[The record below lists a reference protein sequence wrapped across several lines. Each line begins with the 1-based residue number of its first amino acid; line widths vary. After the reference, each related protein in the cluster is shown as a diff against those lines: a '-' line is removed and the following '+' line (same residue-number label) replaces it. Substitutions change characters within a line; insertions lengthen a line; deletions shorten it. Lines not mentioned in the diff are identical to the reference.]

1 MLGFN
6 PISSTGDTRTWLD
19 CNLVPGTSTCSS
31 TILPT
36 NGDNIAQDNEI
47 GPSNNPLFGSAVAAV
62 PDPNLK
68 REYTWDWSAS
78 AQHEIAPG
86 VSVLVGWYTTR
97 SYNTQATINSAVTL
111 SSYLSIPTV
120 NPVSGQPVTIFNL
133 DPAFQGKVA
142 NIVRNSDINHR
153 DYMAYEA
160 SMQARLKGGGTL
172 LGGWALERTR
182 TVTCDTTNANALFY
196 CDQTGNLSQSI
207 GTVSIPW
214 RNEFKLAATYPLP
227 WSIQTGLSL
236 LSYPGLPLTV
246 NWAVPLATLIN
257 KSATVTIPVIAP
269 GTSYLERWNQLDVHV
284 TREMKT
290 GRLAIRPTLE
300 VFNLLNTSVVLGQN
314 MTFGSALGRPT
325 STLQGRL
332 MKLSAM
338 IKF

>member
-1 MLGFN
+1 M
-6 PISSTGDTRTWLD
+6 
-19 CNLVPGTSTCSS
+19 
-31 TILPT
+31 
-36 NGDNIAQDNEI
+36 
-47 GPSNNPLFGSAVAAV
+47 
-62 PDPNLK
+62 
-68 REYTWDWSAS
+68 
-78 AQHEIAPG
+78 
-86 VSVLVGWYTTR
+86 
-97 SYNTQATINSAVTL
+97 
-111 SSYLSIPTV
+111 
-120 NPVSGQPVTIFNL
+120 
-133 DPAFQGKVA
+133 
-142 NIVRNSDINHR
+142 
-153 DYMAYEA
+153 
-160 SMQARLKGGGTL
+160 
-172 LGGWALERTR
+172 
-182 TVTCDTTNANALFY
+182 
-196 CDQTGNLSQSI
+196 
-207 GTVSIPW
+207 
-214 RNEFKLAATYPLP
+214 
-227 WSIQTGLSL
+227 